1 MILVDTSV
9 WVDHLRKTESKLSE
23 HLDTGDVLMHPMII
37 GEIACGNLP
46 SRTETL
52 KNLNA
57 LPRIDAQ
64 DDQKVL
70 SLIDSQ
76 LLMGRGIG
84 YIDAHL
90 ICSVLNRQGTS
101 LWTRD
106 RRLKQVAEELG
117 VAYPEQHF

>member
-70 SLIDSQ
+70 SLVDSQ

>member
-1 MILVDTSV
+1 MILVDTSI
-9 WVDHLRKTESKLSE
+9 WVDHLRKPESELSK
-23 HLDTGDVLMHPMII
+23 HLVTGNVLMHPMII

-52 KNLNA
+52 QNLSA
-57 LPRIDAQ
+57 LPGIGAQ

-70 SLIDSQ
+70 SLIDSR

-90 ICSVLNRQGTS
+90 ICSVLNRRGTS

-117 VAYPEQHF
+117 VAYPEKRP